1 MGHCKLLLPF
11 GGTTVIGRVIEVL
24 EAALLPEIIVVVSVK
39 ADDVAAE
46 AAKHRVTVARND
58 IPDGDMVSS
67 LKRGR
72 SLVSPEA
79 AAVLVAL
86 ADYPLVATS
95 TITTLLDESAKLP
108 GLIVIPCCNGRRGHP
123 VVIPLPLLD
132 GIEHGE
138 SLRGLIRRN
147 SSKVRLLEVD
157 DPGILNDIDTPEDY
171 RKALCL
177 I

>member
-1 MGHCKLLLPF
+1 LNPGFAAIILAAGKSSRMGHCKLLLPF

-108 GLIVIPCCNGRRGHP
+108 GLIVIPCSQWAARASCCNPSAASGW
-123 VVIPLPLLD
+123 
-132 GIEHGE
+132 
-138 SLRGLIRRN
+138 N
-147 SSKVRLLEVD
+147 
-157 DPGILNDIDTPEDY
+157 
-171 RKALCL
+171 
-177 I
+177 